1 MQQITANEIIGNF
14 EAAYDDDQRAADLR
28 SQANEISKDVKARL
42 KEFADEIEADK
53 REVAEAYRR
62 YKQLRQGGDPGGDDY
77 YTLIT
82 AVDEY
87 FAEDEE

>member
-1 MQQITANEIIGNF
+1 MQQVTQDQIIGNF
-14 EAAYDDDQRAADLR
+14 EAAYDDDRRAGDLR
-28 SQANEISKDVKARL
+28 SQANEIAKDVKARL

-53 REVAEAYRR
+53 HEVAEAYRR
-62 YKQLRQGGDPGGDDY
+62 YKKFREGGDPGGDDY

-87 FAEDEE
+87 FAEDGE